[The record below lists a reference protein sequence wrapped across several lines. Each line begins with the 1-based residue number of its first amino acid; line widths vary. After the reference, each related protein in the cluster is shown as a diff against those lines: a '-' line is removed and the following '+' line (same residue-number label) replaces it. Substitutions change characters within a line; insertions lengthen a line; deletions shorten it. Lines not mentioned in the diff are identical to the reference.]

1 MERQAIEIIR
11 TKSVK
16 DTAQKAKELNCL
28 LAFREKCPDCPRS
41 TPDQPNPPAPDLI
54 FSERG
59 LGIEVTE
66 YLLGQGKDGSHSRR
80 LENVRGRI
88 VRDAQLEYERKFNH
102 CLQVVVSWATA
113 DRPTK
118 HEEKTLSQTLARLVA
133 MQMSGS
139 ERSWRITWEQFGEP
153 TLEKY
158 VAELSIYLV
167 GDRSCWSSAPAFW
180 LWEAEQ
186 RVQIALDEKEPKTSE
201 YRNFCRELWL
211 LIVADRSWLSSKFFP
226 DQNFAK
232 ATFSSSFDRAFLFD
246 EASSLVYELRIE
258 R

>member
-54 FSERG
+54 FPESD
-59 LGIEVTE
+59 LGIEVIE

-80 LENVRGRI
+80 LESVRGRI
-88 VRDAQLEYERKFNH
+88 VRDAQLEYERKFNY
-102 CLQVVVSWATA
+102 CLQVSVKWASA
-113 DRPTK
+113 DCPTK
-118 HEEKTLSQTLARLVA
+118 RDEKTLSQTIARLVA
-133 MQMSGS
+133 MQTSGS
-139 ERSWRITWEQFGEP
+139 GKSWRITSEQFDEP

-158 VAELSIYLV
+158 VDELSICLI
-167 GDRSCWSSAPAFW
+167 GDQGQSCWSSASPFW
-180 LWEAEQ
+180 LWEAKK
-186 RVQIALDEKEPKTSE
+186 RVQVALDEKEPKISA
-201 YRNFCRELWL
+201 YRKFCRELWL
-211 LIVADRSWLSSKFFP
+211 LIVADKPWLSSKFFP

-232 ATFSSSFDRAFLFD
+232 ATFHSSFDRAFLLD
-246 EASSLVYELRIE
+246 DARP
-258 R
+258 